1 MRIVVFGAGGFVG
14 GWICEQ
20 LTQHDHIEQ
29 IACVRKWASSVRL
42 ARRGIE
48 IRQLDLENTQGLPA
62 ILAGAD
68 AVINAAMLPPQ
79 LEPGLVVGLHS
90 ACVLA
95 GVRRL
100 VQFSSAALYGNL
112 VGAVD
117 ESIAPAP
124 VDNYSRGKA
133 EMEQRL
139 AEASK
144 ASDMQVVILRP
155 SIIYGSFSEG
165 WTVRYVE
172 RIVKGR
178 WKSLGRHGT
187 GMCNLIHAQD
197 VARAAIAAA
206 TNDIAKGVHILNL
219 NGPDE
224 VTWNE
229 YIQRLGDQLE
239 VPNRSIQNVSRFR
252 MMTSVADVLRI
263 FAKWNWVRSL
273 YRRSQG
279 ITRDAMT
286 SAKLVTA
293 LYPSSGELDLLGRK
307 VHYIAERAEKTLGI
321 TPAVPLDQGIRQSVA
336 WCRLHGI
343 V

>member
-14 GWICEQ
+14 GWICEELSQ
-20 LTQHDHIEQ
+20 QDHIEQ

-48 IRQLDLENTQGLPA
+48 IRQVDLENAQDLPA
-62 ILAGAD
+62 ILTGAD

-79 LEPGLVVGLHS
+79 FEPELVARLYS
-90 ACVLA
+90 DCVVA
-95 GVRRL
+95 GVHRF
-100 VQFSSAALYGNL
+100 VQFSSAALYGNRS
-112 VGAVD
+112 GTVD

-124 VDNYSRGKA
+124 VDAYSRGKA
-133 EMEQRL
+133 EMERRL
-139 AEASK
+139 VEASK
-144 ASDMQVVILRP
+144 TSGMQVVILRP
-155 SIIYGSFSEG
+155 SIIYGPFSEG

-178 WKSLGRHGT
+178 WKRLGWHGN
-187 GMCNLIHAQD
+187 GVCNLIHAQD
-197 VARAAIAAA
+197 VARAAITAA
-206 TNDIAKGVHILNL
+206 TNDIGPGVHILNL
-219 NGPDE
+219 NGPDD

-229 YIQRLGDQLE
+229 YIERLGDQLE
-239 VPNRSIQNVSRFR
+239 VPDRVTQSVLRFR
-252 MMTSVADVLRI
+252 AMAAAAAMLRI
-263 FAKWNWVRSL
+263 FARWNWIRSF

-286 SAKLVTA
+286 SAKSVTA
-293 LYPSSGELDLLGRK
+293 LYPSSTELDLLGRD
-307 VHYIAERAEKTLGI
+307 VHYVAQRAATTLGI
-321 TPAVPLDQGIRQSVA
+321 APAIPLDQGIRQSVA